1 MEKTVTK
8 AEVERVFD
16 SLNQGHTL
24 ESLRPLIM
32 KDLFPEPYEPK
43 VGEWVVIGE
52 YNSGSINQPGDVG
65 VVTHTFKTHCK
76 VDCGHIGNA
85 NHHNYENLRPATEE
99 EIKKAQWKEGEV
111 YEVWYDGKASVLRL
125 SSDYYGC
132 FWNDLAKIHFYEWDN
147 FKKFVQC

>member
-1 MEKTVTK
+1 MKQTATRED
-8 AEVERVFD
+8 VENALNKHLLKD
-16 SLNQGHTL
+16 SVYNEILN
-24 ESLRPLIM
+24 E
-32 KDLFPEPYEPK
+32 LFGEPYEPK
-43 VGEWVVIGE
+43 VGDWVVIGE